1 MRFEVAAVLAAAS
14 TAIASPISNRL
25 AGIHEIANAVLV
37 PRQTGTT
44 ATELESGACKRIIFI
59 YARGST
65 EPGNLGDSGGPQ
77 VCDGL
82 KSRYGAANVACQ
94 GVGGPYTASLLDNLS
109 STGTSTAA
117 INEGLR
123 LFNLANTKCPNSII
137 VGGGYSQGA
146 AVIHGLAK
154 KLSTTVQNKVAG
166 LITFGDTRNGEDG
179 GKIPPFPAAKV
190 KIYCLA
196 DDGVCGPVL
205 DVTAAHSNYA
215 QFFPDAVNFL
225 AGRIGA

>member
-1 MRFEVAAVLAAAS
+1 MKFTLATIAALAGTSVAAP
-14 TAIASPISNRL
+14 TALKAGLSEIASSLLYR
-25 AGIHEIANAVLV
+25 
-37 PRQTGTT
+37 RQTGTT
-44 ATELESGACKRIIFI
+44 ATELENGACRRITFI

-82 KSRYGAANVACQ
+82 KARYGAANVACQ
-94 GVGGPYTASLLDNLS
+94 GVGGAYTAGLLENLLPA
-109 STGTSTAA
+109 GTSSGA

-123 LFNLANTKCPNSII
+123 LFNLANTKCPNTII

-166 LITFGDTRNGEDG
+166 LVTFGDTRNGEDN
-179 GKIPPFPAAKV
+179 GKIPPFPASKV
-190 KIYCLA
+190 KIFCLEA
-196 DDGVCGPVL
+196 DGVCGDAL
-205 DVTAAHSNYA
+205 IVTAAHSQYEP
-215 QFFPDAVNFL
+215 FFDDGFNFL
-225 AGRIGA
+225 ISRIGN